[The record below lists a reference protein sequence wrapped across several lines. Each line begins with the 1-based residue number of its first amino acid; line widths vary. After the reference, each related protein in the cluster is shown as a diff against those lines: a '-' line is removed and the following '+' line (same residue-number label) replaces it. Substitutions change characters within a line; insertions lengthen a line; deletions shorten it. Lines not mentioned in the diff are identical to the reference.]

1 MNARKNL
8 VLGGFML
15 GALALLTFATFQL
28 AGLSLQPRAKWRVYF
43 GSESWIREGYDVYAA
58 GTKVGIVSAVRRVPD
73 AAMREGRYVVAELSL
88 DPDLTLWE
96 GARVTLASTGFLG
109 SRAVVVHRGQPRGK
123 PLPAG
128 ADLEGVVESDAVGTV
143 ERVLDDTGRRLT
155 AALDE
160 IVDLVARVNRGEGSV
175 GKLVANDELYVS
187 VLASAREIEAASR
200 RLNDRDGTVGRLLA
214 DGTIA
219 ADMAEA
225 AARLKST
232 STELDRLMNEE
243 KLGDELLAA
252 VREMRRVAEGA
263 TRGEGIV
270 ARLLNDRGLADR
282 LGGILEDTGAILAD
296 LREGKGS
303 VGMLLRDPAVYNDLA
318 SLSSNLN
325 AIATQLRQGKGSVGR
340 LLMDDRVVRDLEAML
355 QAFRETGEA
364 ARENAPL
371 SSLTS
376 FTSLFFSVLN

>member
-8 VLGGFML
+8 VLGGFIL

-28 AGLSLQPRAKWRVYF
+28 AGLSLQPRAKWRVFF
-43 GSESWIREGYDVYAA
+43 GSESWVREGYDVYAA
-58 GTKVGIVSAVRRVPD
+58 GTKVGIVSAVQRVRD
-73 AAMREGRYVVAELSL
+73 EEMREGRYVVAELSL

-109 SRAVVVHRGQPRGK
+109 SRAVVVHRGHPRGK

-128 ADLEGVVESDAVGTV
+128 MELQGIVESDAMGTV

-160 IVDLVARVNRGEGSV
+160 IVSLLARVNRGEGSM
-175 GKLVANDELYVS
+175 GRLLAGDELYVS
-187 VLASAREIEAASR
+187 VLASAREFEAASR
-200 RLNDRDGTVGRLLA
+200 RLNDKTGTIGRLLA
-214 DGTIA
+214 DGAIA
-219 ADMAEA
+219 QDLAEA
-225 AARLKST
+225 IARLKST

-243 KLGDELLAA
+243 KLGDELLAT
-252 VREMRRVAEGA
+252 VREMRRIADGV
-263 TRGEGIV
+263 TRGDGLV
-270 ARLLNDRGLADR
+270 ARLLNDRDLADR
-282 LGGILEDTGAILAD
+282 VAKILEDTGAVVAD

-303 VGMLLRDPAVYNDLA
+303 VGMLLKDPAVYNDLA
-318 SLSSNLN
+318 SLSGNLN

-355 QAFRETGEA
+355 QAFRETGEV